1 VACGNHQDRDLYDEE
16 DLSSPTMSLE
26 SIFIL
31 ISFAAQWNAHIAT
44 ADITGA
50 YLKSSL
56 EPNDI
61 VYTFLS
67 KDSVDQLKKLDP
79 KIIKHIMADGRALV
93 RLLKALYGTIQAT
106 KLWYRK
112 LKEITTSYGFCQHPH
127 DQCVFGYVQNGI
139 LMIVDFH
146 VDDLLTI
153 CKVRSMIDA
162 FIAYLLTCVTNVIV
176 HYEAQQTYLG
186 MLIGREDDNTVSI
199 SMVGYIDKVL
209 KVYDL
214 SDRCNCKI
222 SPTRQ
227 YF

>member
-1 VACGNHQDRDLYDEE
+1 MACGNHQDRDLYDEE

-93 RLLKALYGTIQAT
+93 RLLKALYGTIQAA

-127 DQCVFGYVQNGI
+127 DQPQDSVEILSSLNLVSSNFGNCI
-139 LMIVDFH
+139 S
-146 VDDLLTI
+146 
-153 CKVRSMIDA
+153 KDA
-162 FIAYLLTCVTNVIV
+162 FIDWFIKYV
-176 HYEAQQTYLG
+176 YSSD
-186 MLIGREDDNTVSI
+186 LIFI
-199 SMVGYIDKVL
+199 FIFMI
-209 KVYDL
+209 
-214 SDRCNCKI
+214 I
-222 SPTRQ
+222 
-227 YF
+227 F